1 MEKSTQKHSII
12 ILESPFDSKYLLYVF
27 LFFTHSFTKHQNGA
41 DKMKS
46 SRTTKRTKIDT
57 MRLKD
62 IIAQLTDIIYIQC
75 NAREQDI
82 TIVLDQ
88 FTNITQDEL
97 STLNI
102 FYPQDDNKT

>member
-1 MEKSTQKHSII
+1 
-12 ILESPFDSKYLLYVF
+12 
-27 LFFTHSFTKHQNGA
+27 
-41 DKMKS
+41 MKS
-46 SRTTKRTKIDT
+46 SRTTKRTKINT

-75 NAREQDI
+75 NTREQDI

-88 FTNITQDEL
+88 FTNITRDEL